1 MIAFAARE
9 KRPRAGGSCLG
20 GAAAK
25 RALARGAI
33 GSGADA
39 LRGVT
44 GILTSVR
51 SILTSGAWVTGGR
64 FAPALM
70 GSGASARLETSST
83 AAAPHVIAQNVRNGM
98 VVYERGSCQDKTCL
112 ARVVDP

>member
-1 MIAFAARE
+1 MMAFAARE

-25 RALARGAI
+25 RALGRGGL

-51 SILTSGAWVTGGR
+51 SILTSGAWVTDGR

-70 GSGASARLETSST
+70 GSGASARRETSSI
-83 AAAPHVIAQNVRNGM
+83 AAAPHVIAQNMRNGM
-98 VVYERGSCQDKTCL
+98 VAYERGSCQDKPAWL
-112 ARVVDP
+112 G